1 MSYYNVR
8 GEQPVY
14 RVTAVDY
21 DGWEYQESMT
31 AEGVVYTAEAGYL
44 SCLKNQ
50 NVLVYLNTVTHGHG
64 GNQFAEYVWAQTFP
78 DAWAECGWL
87 PNNFRMEFAGMG
99 YISPLTFLAEQET
112 PPEYEAT
119 GLVPDFFIEEAM
131 PPENEATGQT
141 EGHLP
146 DAEAT
151 PPVNDAPLAE
161 AEAPGQTERSS
172 ASAGPSASVQRFS
185 ETFDC

>member
-14 RVTAVDY
+14 RVTAADY
-21 DGWEYQESMT
+21 DGWEYQESLT
-31 AEGVVYTAEAGYL
+31 AEGIVYTAEAGYL
-44 SCLKNQ
+44 SCLRNQ

-64 GNQFAEYVWAQTFP
+64 GNQFEEYVWAVTYP

-87 PNNFRMEFAGMG
+87 PNNFLMEFAGMG
-99 YISPLTFLAEQET
+99 FISPLTFLAEQET
-112 PPEYEAT
+112 PPQYEAT

-131 PPENEATGQT
+131 PP
-141 EGHLP
+141 

-151 PPVNDAPLAE
+151 PPVNEAPLAE